1 MMATILSLET
11 SSGVCSVALHENEKL
26 IAVAEIHREQSH
38 AAKLAV
44 LIEQVVRMA
53 GVGLGDVQA
62 IAVSSGP
69 GSYTGLRIGVSTAKG
84 LCYALSVPLVAVG
97 TLDLL
102 TAQVN
107 GTNIARSWLCPMID
121 ARRMEVYCKLSD
133 ADGNEVQPVEA
144 RIIDELSFASE
155 LNANPIIF
163 FGDGAEKCSGV
174 IRHRHADFVRGIRPS
189 AVDLGPLAAVK
200 LERDQ
205 VEDLVTFQPFYLKEF
220 RIRKPLNI

>member
-1 MMATILSLET
+1 MATILSLET
-11 SSGVCSVALHENEKL
+11 SSGVCSVALHDGEKL

-44 LIEQVVRMA
+44 LIDEVVRMA
-53 GVGLGDVQA
+53 GMGLGDVQA

-84 LCYALSVPLVAVG
+84 LCYALAVPLVAVG

-102 TAQVN
+102 TAQLNRINVSR
-107 GTNIARSWLCPMID
+107 AWLCPMID

-144 RIIDELSFASE
+144 RIIDELSFAAE
-155 LNANPIIF
+155 LSVNPIIF
-163 FGDGAEKCSGV
+163 FGDGAEKCSAV
-174 IRHRHADFVRGIRPS
+174 IRHQHADFVRGIRPS
-189 AVDLGPLAAVK
+189 AVDLGPLAAAK
-200 LERDQ
+200 LELDQ
-205 VEDLVTFQPFYLKEF
+205 VEDLVTFEPFYLKEF